1 MKYANKRISAILSLT
16 LLVVM
21 ASCSAAQTEADRRET
36 GKSPGTQAKNTA
48 LTNMYIRA
56 IRDYMD
62 GVYQKDSTLFDTLY
76 LADRKTGGP
85 DDFPDV
91 TLPREIGKTK
101 IVMIPATS
109 ASKAP
114 EIQFGETTPLINLM
128 GWIDETK
135 AEFIFVTFFPGYHHQ
150 FDCDIIYSFL
160 PIEKDYQLENLTMEV
175 PVAGENGKSGHF
187 SIYQKGR
194 FQQFRQIHHNKL
206 NW

>member
-1 MKYANKRISAILSLT
+1 MKYVNKRISAILSLIF
-16 LLVVM
+16 LVVM

-91 TLPREIGKTK
+91 TLPREI
-101 IVMIPATS
+101 
-109 ASKAP
+109 
-114 EIQFGETTPLINLM
+114 
-128 GWIDETK
+128 
-135 AEFIFVTFFPGYHHQ
+135 
-150 FDCDIIYSFL
+150 
-160 PIEKDYQLENLTMEV
+160 
-175 PVAGENGKSGHF
+175 
-187 SIYQKGR
+187 
-194 FQQFRQIHHNKL
+194 
-206 NW
+206 

>member
-1 MKYANKRISAILSLT
+1 MKYVNKRISAILSLIF
-16 LLVVM
+16 LVVM
-21 ASCSAAQTEADRRET
+21 ASCSAAQAEADRQET
-36 GKSPGTQAKNTA
+36 GKSPGIQANNTV

-56 IRDYMD
+56 IRDYMG

-85 DDFPDV
+85 DDFPDI
-91 TLPREIGKTK
+91 TLPWEIGKTK

-135 AEFIFVTFFPGYHHQ
+135 AEFIFVTFFPGYHHR
-150 FDCDIIYSFL
+150 FDCHINYSFL
-160 PIEKDYQLENLTMEV
+160 PIEKDYQLEKLTIEV
-175 PVAGENGKSGHF
+175 LMSGENGKAGQF
-187 SIYQKGR
+187 SIYQKERHTGDR
-194 FQQFRQIHHNKL
+194 AIEERQ
-206 NW
+206 

>member
-1 MKYANKRISAILSLT
+1 MKYVNKRISAILSLT

-21 ASCSAAQTEADRRET
+21 ASCSAAQTEADRQKT
-36 GKSPGTQAKNTA
+36 GKSPGIQAKNTA

-56 IRDYMD
+56 IRDYMG

-85 DDFPDV
+85 DDFPDI

-150 FDCDIIYSFL
+150 FDCHIIYSFL

-187 SIYQKGR
+187 SIYQKAR
-194 FQQFRQIHHNKL
+194 LQQFRQIHHNK
-206 NW
+206 

>member
-1 MKYANKRISAILSLT
+1 MKYVNKRISAILSLT

-76 LADRKTGGP
+76 LADRKPGGP

-91 TLPREIGKTK
+91 TLPREI
-101 IVMIPATS
+101 
-109 ASKAP
+109 
-114 EIQFGETTPLINLM
+114 
-128 GWIDETK
+128 
-135 AEFIFVTFFPGYHHQ
+135 
-150 FDCDIIYSFL
+150 
-160 PIEKDYQLENLTMEV
+160 
-175 PVAGENGKSGHF
+175 
-187 SIYQKGR
+187 
-194 FQQFRQIHHNKL
+194 
-206 NW
+206 